1 MAQQL
6 VNDWS
11 AVVHKAFS
19 DAAATGEPLTQQL
32 TTAFGGL
39 AHHLES
45 NTNLRAG
52 MKLSLEPSIDGAHHT
67 YMQWVD
73 ATGDVINCAVAAGD
87 ISNNGADRRLVWN
100 LCAGFTGAV
109 QVSTILRD
117 DVNLTPPPA
126 SKTPSTRTSPQ
137 SRSAAQRRIKHQ
149 SGGTEKFSG
158 ISAPRRQTERATDR
172 RRRPRESA
180 ANATY
185 TPNRS

>member
-117 DVNLTPPPA
+117 DVNLTPPPRIEDTLDA
-126 SKTPSTRTSPQ
+126 HISTITI
-137 SRSAAQRRIKHQ
+137 RSAAQNQ
-149 SGGTEKFSG
+149 
-158 ISAPRRQTERATDR
+158 APIGRDREVQRDLGAQTPDR
-172 RRRPRESA
+172 TSNGSPA
-180 ANATY
+180 
-185 TPNRS
+185 PP